1 MRSRHNAV
9 ETAGGVR
16 RIHTGWVPASDP
28 ISELFV
34 YGTLSPGSER
44 WGLLEEYSTSVEP
57 DSAAGIVFDTDH
69 EYPGAKFDCTLTIR
83 DRIQGTRVSLSSDDL
98 GACFELLDE
107 VEGVGEELFHRIVVT
122 LDSGVQAW
130 TYQLSAD
137 PPRANLVASGSWE
150 NQAPAQVDLPSGIGL
165 LNFTE
170 ARVIGAL
177 IEKALATPQNYPLSL
192 NSLVAACNQSSSREP
207 VTDFEEAEV
216 VDVLTQGKDRGLLR
230 FVHPRSGHGV
240 TKYRQ
245 VLDEYLELDE
255 ASTAL
260 LGVLLLRGPQ
270 TARELRDRTSRMH
283 DFEGTEDVVA
293 TLIDLATRG
302 HVVRLDR
309 LPGQRDERWMQLL
322 T

>member
-1 MRSRHNAV
+1 M
-9 ETAGGVR
+9 TGQD
-16 RIHTGWVPASDP
+16 RIT
-28 ISELFV
+28 ELFV
-34 YGTLSPGSER
+34 YGTLSPGSQR
-44 WGLLEEYSTSVEP
+44 WSFLEEYSTAVEP
-57 DSAAGIVFDTDH
+57 DSAAGIIFTTDGD
-69 EYPGAKFDCTLTIR
+69 YPGAKFDCTRTIR
-83 DRIQGTRVSLSSDDL
+83 DRIQGSRVTLSPEDVTT
-98 GACFELLDE
+98 CFALLDE
-107 VEGVGEELFHRIVVT
+107 VEGVPDELFHRIVIT
-122 LDSGVQAW
+122 LDSDRQAW
-130 TYQLSAD
+130 AYQLTAD
-137 PPRANLVASGSWE
+137 PTETEAVSSGSWRK
-150 NQAPAQVDLPSGIGL
+150 QTADAPDLPSGVGL

-170 ARVIGAL
+170 ARVLGSL

-207 VTDFEEAEV
+207 VTNISEDDVA
-216 VDVLTQGKDRGLLR
+216 DVLTTGKDRGLLR

-245 VLDEYLELDE
+245 VLDEFLELDE

-283 DFEGTEDVVA
+283 DFESTEDVVV

-302 HVVRLDR
+302 HAVRLDR
-309 LPGQRDERWMQLL
+309 QPGQRDERWLQLL